1 MLKTFIRFF
10 TIADY
15 EDEELWLRYKHREGW
30 KLVSMTPPCFY
41 HFESCEPEDVIYR
54 MDFKNNTQTPEYM
67 QMISDFGW
75 EYVNE
80 SLGWL
85 YFRKP
90 SSEAESE
97 EDGELFS
104 DDESRVDL
112 VIQVAKKRLWPLVIV
127 FLCCVMPGLLNT
139 MNGLYSG
146 FYEKFFTIF
155 FGTMFV
161 IYVFLIVYCG
171 FKLRNIKSRYTNK

>member
-75 EYVNE
+75 EYV
-80 SLGWL
+80 
-85 YFRKP
+85 
-90 SSEAESE
+90 
-97 EDGELFS
+97 
-104 DDESRVDL
+104 
-112 VIQVAKKRLWPLVIV
+112 
-127 FLCCVMPGLLNT
+127 
-139 MNGLYSG
+139 
-146 FYEKFFTIF
+146 
-155 FGTMFV
+155 
-161 IYVFLIVYCG
+161 
-171 FKLRNIKSRYTNK
+171 